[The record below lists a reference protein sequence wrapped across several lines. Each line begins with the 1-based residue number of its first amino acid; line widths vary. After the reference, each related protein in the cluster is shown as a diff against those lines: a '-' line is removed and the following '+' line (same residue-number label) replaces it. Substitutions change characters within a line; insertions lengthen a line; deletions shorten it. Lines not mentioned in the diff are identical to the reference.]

1 MRRGSRRRQQAESV
15 RPVNTKQMQAVL
27 LKDFGGPEVLRLG
40 EVERPSPG
48 AGQVLI
54 RVAATSV
61 NRPDLVQRE
70 GNYAPPKGESEIL
83 GLEVAGTV
91 EMVGDGVTQWRVGD
105 RVMALVG
112 GGGYAEHAVAHAGH
126 VMPIPESMDFP
137 AAACVCETYITAY
150 LNIFRIGRL
159 RDGDNVLLHGGGG
172 GVNTA
177 AIQICK
183 ALAPHAKVMVTA
195 SPGKIQ
201 RVRDLGADLVIDY
214 RSQDFADEVR
224 AFTNKVGAQVIL
236 DHIGAD
242 YLTANMRALAVA
254 GRLLIIG
261 VTSGIK
267 AELNLA
273 LLMVKRQQIIG
284 SVLRSR
290 SNEEKADII
299 SEFSDKVLPLFA
311 DGSIAPLVH
320 KIYPLANVA
329 EAHREMEASAHFGK
343 IVLAI

>member
-1 MRRGSRRRQQAESV
+1 
-15 RPVNTKQMQAVL
+15 MQAVL
-27 LKDFGGPEVLRLG
+27 LKQFGGPEVLQLG
-40 EVERPSPG
+40 DVERPSPQ

-70 GNYAPPKGESEIL
+70 GNYAPPEGESEIL

-91 EMVGDGVTQWRVGD
+91 EALGPGVTTWRVGD

-112 GGGYAEHAVAHAGH
+112 GGGYAEFAVAHAGH
-126 VMPIPESMDFP
+126 VMPIPGSMDFA
-137 AAACVCETYITAY
+137 AAACVCEVYITAY
-150 LNIFRIGRL
+150 LNIFRIAGL
-159 RDGDNVLLHGGGG
+159 QDGDNILLHGGGG

-183 ALAPHAKVMVTA
+183 LLRPNAKVMVTA
-195 SPGKIQ
+195 SPGKLE
-201 RVRDLGADLVIDY
+201 RVREMGADLVIDY
-214 RSQDFADEVR
+214 RSQDFAEEVR
-224 AFTNKVGAQVIL
+224 VFTNKAGAQVIL
-236 DHIGAD
+236 DHIGAK
-242 YLTANMRALAVA
+242 YLAANMRSLAVG

-290 SNEEKADII
+290 PIQEKADII
-299 SEFSDKVLPLFA
+299 SEFSEVVLPLFA
-311 DGSIAPLVH
+311 DRRISPIVH
-320 KIYPLANVA
+320 KIYRLAEVA
-329 EAHREMEASAHFGK
+329 EAHKEMEASKHFGK
-343 IVLAI
+343 IVLVL